1 MFVIGQPE
9 GRKSME
15 YVTGAANIDESGSID
30 SEYYLKASIDIID
43 REAERM
49 GVDKNKLTT
58 NRFNGYL
65 REVYRCLFRPDGGAK
80 HKGGYHGETSKPEY
94 TEENA
99 ERLAKVYIELCGR
112 YDTLPS
118 IYGFCIFSGIDDE
131 TANRHL
137 TRSCSTVSK
146 SRKNAVLNKAYD
158 HPVGVLALANNDP
171 ETGLMFARQNM
182 ITAHE
187 VKHCDDINELENMRR
202 RRHGIEKKDT

>member
-1 MFVIGQPE
+1 
-9 GRKSME
+9 ME

-43 REAERM
+43 REAERI

-58 NRFNGYL
+58 NRFNAIL
-65 REVYRCLFRPDGGAK
+65 NEVYRCLYRPDNGERRAGGA
-80 HKGGYHGETSKPEY
+80 HGEKSKPDY
-94 TEENA
+94 TDENA
-99 ERLAKVYIELCGR
+99 RRIAKVYTELCGL
-112 YDTLPS
+112 YDALPS
-118 IYGFCIFSGIDDE
+118 VYAFCIMSGMDE
-131 TANRHL
+131 KTADYNL
-137 TRSCSTVSK
+137 TAIRSEVSN

-187 VKHCDDINELENMRR
+187 IKHVDDINELENMRR
-202 RRHGIEKKDT
+202 SRGQIEDKQT